1 MNIDIVYFY
10 NNEQSGIL
18 YQIIKK
24 INTFQSYYQ
33 FRVKR
38 DEQAEICGNS
48 KIDWNAFRSTQH
60 PTYGKYMI
68 YITEKAFSDN
78 WFSHEEAQ
86 YAVLS
91 TSSWKKDFNRIP
103 IELYLIYQIA
113 QASINFAA
121 KLSKRSALKMTHPD
135 TKGCMFD
142 QCTNKQDIVVGMASG
157 KICDICREKLQQKM
171 PNDEAIIA
179 VQKMLDY
186 VSHSIAEELA
196 TII

>member
-10 NNEQSGIL
+10 NNEQSGTL
-18 YQIIKK
+18 YQVIKK
-24 INTFQSYYQ
+24 LNAFQSYYQ

-38 DEQAEICGNS
+38 DEQAEICRTP
-48 KIDWNAFRSTQH
+48 KIDWNVFRSTQH
-60 PTYGKYMI
+60 PTRGKYMI
-68 YITEKAFSDN
+68 YVTEKAFSDN

-91 TSSWKKDFNRIP
+91 TNSWNEDFNTIP

-121 KLSKRSALKMTHPD
+121 KLSERAALNMTHPD

-142 QCTNKQDIVVGMASG
+142 QCTNKRDIVVGMASG
-157 KICDICREKLQQKM
+157 KMCDICRENLQQKM

-186 VSHSIAEELA
+186 VRLSIAEKLA